1 MIRRVLAWSG
11 AVVLLLALLAVA
23 AALQLEWQARRAA
36 RDGAARLAAVERSSA
51 RPGAPVTG
59 TPVLILLHGAG
70 LNAHMWDPVRRHLDP
85 TLRVIALDLPGH
97 GARRDVDYSLDGA
110 TADVLLTARS
120 VASEPVILVGDSLGG
135 YTAMAA
141 APLLPRGQLV
151 GLVLAGSSGN
161 IGATGAAR
169 MLAQS
174 AFVRA
179 LTLVSAEGKLAAR
192 ALDRFGVAGADA
204 QAIVAAGVN
213 FGAIAPAGRS
223 LAGVDFRARL
233 AAVDVPV
240 LIINGSLDS
249 NAMAQEASFLA
260 AARQGT
266 SLHFENCEHGVSMR
280 RPAEFAAAMNAFA
293 HRVTRAPGSARDASQ
308 SALSP

>member
-1 MIRRVLAWSG
+1 MIRRLLLSLGVLAL
-11 AVVLLLALLAVA
+11 VLALLAVA
-23 AALQLEWQARRAA
+23 AVVQLEWQVRTAA
-36 RDGAARLAAVERSSA
+36 REGAARLAAVQHSEV
-51 RPGAPVTG
+51 RPAVGDATG

-85 TLRVIALDLPGH
+85 ALRVIALDLPGH
-97 GARRDVDYSLDGA
+97 GAHRDVDYSLDGA
-110 TADVLLTARS
+110 TADVLLAARS
-120 VASEPVILVGDSLGG
+120 VAPAPVILVGDSLGG

-141 APLLPRGQLV
+141 APRLPRGQLA

-169 MLAQS
+169 LLAQS

-179 LTLVSAEGKLAAR
+179 LSVLFAEDKLAAR
-192 ALDRFGVAGADA
+192 ALGRFGIEGADA

-213 FGAIAPAGRS
+213 FRAIAPAGRS
-223 LAGVDFRARL
+223 LAGVDFRAL
-233 AAVDVPV
+233 LSAVDVPV
-240 LIINGSLDS
+240 LIINGSLDR

-266 SLHFENCEHGVSMR
+266 GLDFENCEHGVSMR
-280 RPAEFAAAMNAFA
+280 RPAEFAAAVNAFA
-293 HRVTRAPGSARDASQ
+293 ARVTHAPAGAGN
-308 SALSP
+308 PT